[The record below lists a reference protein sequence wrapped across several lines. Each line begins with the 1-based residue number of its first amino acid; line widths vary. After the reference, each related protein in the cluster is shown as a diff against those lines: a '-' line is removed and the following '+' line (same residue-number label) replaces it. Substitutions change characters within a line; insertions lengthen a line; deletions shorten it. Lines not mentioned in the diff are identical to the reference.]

1 MKKVI
6 SIALA
11 LLMVA
16 VMLPVMAM
24 AADNVAKIGE
34 TEYPT
39 LEAAFAA
46 VTTTG
51 ATTITLL
58 NDADVKS
65 TIMISNKK
73 NITLDLGGHN
83 VTFSASKTFF
93 YVNNATFTVNGGG
106 SIKEANAYFAPII
119 MKGGPAGSENYTI
132 VNVKNGVT
140 LEGWAGMFIDKNNG
154 NDYGMVFNAENA
166 TLTGRNDINGDTGI
180 GLYVNGTIN
189 ANVKIALTNVALSGT
204 GDGMY
209 LAGAADTTIN
219 GGSVTSE
226 CTGIEIRAGSLTLN
240 NCNVTGGNG
249 NVTTNANGNGS
260 TSKNVALAVIQHTTQ
275 LPINVVI
282 NGGTFTGGAALLEAN
297 PQNNPEDAIRKVG
310 VVVNGGTFNGAV
322 NKANDASSLGV
333 MGGTFN
339 SDVTDYVHASPTVKD
354 ENNNYYVGE
363 TAESVL
369 QSATSG
375 TFTVV
380 GAERNENLN
389 VNPGVTIVNNS
400 GANIKVNGNEVPN
413 GKTYTVPGAPIIIY
427 TPDNEPAF
435 LSGANQVVA
444 PGSAATFRI
453 DEEYD
458 RLLAVA
464 VDGVTLDKSNYEAWS
479 GSTYIKLLPKFMK
492 TLSVGTHTLTA
503 YFTSHTVS
511 TTFTISEGAKNP
523 ATGANDFV
531 GVAAAMAVVSLLGA
545 AAVIRKK

>member
-1 MKKVI
+1 MKKVV

-24 AADNVAKIGE
+24 AEETKVAKIGD
-34 TEYPT
+34 TEYAT
-39 LEAAFAA
+39 LEAAFTA
-46 VTTTG
+46 VTTTD

-58 NDADVKS
+58 DDADVKNK
-65 TIMISNKK
+65 IIISDGK

-83 VTFSASKTFF
+83 VTISTLGKFF
-93 YVNNATFTVNGGG
+93 YVNNATFTVNGVG
-106 SIKEANAYFAPII
+106 SIEEANAYFAPII

-140 LEGWAGMFIDKNNG
+140 LEGWAGMFIDKNDG

-166 TLTGRNDINGDTGI
+166 TLTGKNDTDGAAGV

-219 GGSVTSE
+219 GGSVTSN

-249 NVTTNANGNGS
+249 SVTTNANGNGS
-260 TSKNVALAVIQHTTQ
+260 TSDNVALAVIQHTTR
-275 LPINVVI
+275 LPIHVEI
-282 NGGTFTGGAALLEAN
+282 NGGTFKGTAALLESN
-297 PQNNPEDAIRKVG
+297 PQKNPEEATQQVG
-310 VVVNGGTFNGAV
+310 IIVNGGNFEGMV
-322 NKANDASSLGV
+322 CKAEPKDGSSLGV
-333 MGGTFN
+333 MDGTFN
-339 SDVTDYVHASPTVKD
+339 TDVTPDVG
-354 ENNNYYVGE
+354 ENTLVVVGGNNYYVGN
-363 TAESVL
+363 
-369 QSATSG
+369 SAYEAVGNATGG

-380 GAERNENLN
+380 GGEGREILTT
-389 VNPGVTIVNNS
+389 NPGVTITNNTDNPIFVNR
-400 GANIKVNGNEVPN
+400 NEVPN
-413 GKTYTVPGAPIIIY
+413 GGSYTVPGAPIIIY
-427 TPDNEPAF
+427 TPTEDTPK
-435 LSGANQVVA
+435 ANDQ
-444 PGSAATFRI
+444 
-453 DEEYD
+453 
-458 RLLAVA
+458 
-464 VDGVTLDKSNYEAWS
+464 
-479 GSTYIKLLPKFMK
+479 
-492 TLSVGTHTLTA
+492 
-503 YFTSHTVS
+503 
-511 TTFTISEGAKNP
+511 KNP

>member
-24 AADNVAKIGE
+24 AEGTNVAKIGD
-34 TEYPT
+34 TEYAT

-46 VTTTG
+46 VTTTD

-58 NDADVKS
+58 NDADVTNKI
-65 TIMISNKK
+65 TISGGK

-83 VTFSASKTFF
+83 VTISTTGKFF

-106 SIKEANAYFAPII
+106 SIKEAAAYLAPII

-140 LEGWAGMFIDKNNG
+140 LEGWAGMFIDHDQNNG
-154 NDYGMVFNAENA
+154 YNYGMVFNAENA
-166 TLTGRNDINGDTGI
+166 TLTGKNDTDGAAGV
-180 GLYVNGTIN
+180 GLYVNGNIN

-219 GGSVTSE
+219 GGSVTSN

-249 NVTTNANGNGS
+249 SVTTNANGNGS
-260 TSKNVALAVIQHTTQ
+260 TSENVALAVIQHTTQ

-297 PQNNPEDAIRKVG
+297 PQNNPENAIRNVG

-339 SDVTDYVHASPTVKD
+339 SNVTDYVGENTLVVTD
-354 ENNNYYVGE
+354 ENNNYYVGN
-363 TAESVL
+363 TAKDTV
-369 QSATSG
+369 QNATGG

-380 GAERNENLN
+380 RAVRGELVKFED
-389 VNPGVTIVNNS
+389 VKPGVTVKN
-400 GANIKVNGNEVPN
+400 GTDETVTVNGNNVPRN
-413 GKTYTVPGAPIIIY
+413 ESYTVPGTITIIVPSDGGNTTT
-427 TPDNEPAF
+427 TPSTDN
-435 LSGANQVVA
+435 
-444 PGSAATFRI
+444 T
-453 DEEYD
+453 
-458 RLLAVA
+458 
-464 VDGVTLDKSNYEAWS
+464 
-479 GSTYIKLLPKFMK
+479 
-492 TLSVGTHTLTA
+492 
-503 YFTSHTVS
+503 
-511 TTFTISEGAKNP
+511 KNP
-523 ATGANDFV
+523 STGANDFV

>member
-24 AADNVAKIGE
+24 AEGANVAKIGD
-34 TEYPT
+34 TEYAT

-58 NDADVKS
+58 NDADVTNKI
-65 TIMISNKK
+65 TISDGK

-83 VTFSASKTFF
+83 VTISTSGMFF

-106 SIKEANAYFAPII
+106 SIKEATAYLAPII
-119 MKGGPAGSENYTI
+119 MKGGPAGSENFTI

-166 TLTGRNDINGDTGI
+166 TLTGKNDTEGAAGV

-249 NVTTNANGNGS
+249 SVTTNANGNGS
-260 TSKNVALAVIQHTTQ
+260 TSENVALAVIQHTTQ

-297 PQNNPEDAIRKVG
+297 PQNNPTEATEKVNI
-310 VVVNGGTFNGAV
+310 VVNGGTFKGDV
-322 NKANDASSLGV
+322 NKDDVDASKLLIN
-333 MGGTFN
+333 GGTF
-339 SDVTDYVHASPTVKD
+339 TDKESAEKYLDPNKEITASG
-354 ENNNYYVGE
+354 N
-363 TAESVL
+363 
-369 QSATSG
+369 
-375 TFTVV
+375 VV
-380 GAERNENLN
+380 N
-389 VNPGVTIVNNS
+389 
-400 GANIKVNGNEVPN
+400 K
-413 GKTYTVPGAPIIIY
+413 PIIIY
-427 TPDNEPAF
+427 TPENEPAF

-453 DEEYD
+453 DEEYS

-464 VDGVTLDKSNYEAWS
+464 VDGVTLDSSNYEAWS